1 MSAHGE
7 LHANT
12 QRNTKTR
19 HGGPLRSLR
28 CFASLR
34 ETAIGQLTVAVVSIA
49 LLLSLPV
56 FAQQTARRSLSA
68 PASKLS
74 VATPESVGMSSERL
88 AKIDEAVLESIGRKE
103 TPGAVVLVARKG
115 RIVYRKAFGDRA
127 IEPQREPMTVDTI
140 FDLAS
145 LTKIVATATSIMIL
159 VERGKVSLADPVA
172 LYIPEFGK
180 FGKERI
186 TVEQLMTHR
195 AGLPPD
201 NEIADYVGKRVEP
214 LQLIYEL
221 RPSSEPGTRFVYS
234 DVGFIVAAEIVRR
247 VSGERIDNFAR
258 KNIFA
263 PLGMKDT
270 DFANLFSFLNRM
282 KSPLREGTTSV
293 ETTDPYRSR
302 PLTEAESKPYRAAAD
317 SIEARL
323 KRLAPTENREGRW
336 MRGEVHDPRAY
347 EMGGVAGHAG
357 LFSTADDLAIFCQM
371 ILNKGEYNGV
381 RILAPYTVERM
392 ISAQSLPS
400 SQMRGI
406 GWDVNTSFSSNR
418 GDLFPVGTFGHT
430 GFTGTSIWL
439 DPASETFVV
448 LLTNRVHPNGKGD
461 VTRLRSF
468 VASIVAGAI
477 TEPPHAPVFKAL
489 KSPPYYV
496 DAPRAV
502 ITRGVP
508 AGALHPVLT
517 GLDVLERDNFK
528 QLEGRRIGLITNQTG
543 RDANGRSTIDVLASG
558 EKVKLV
564 ALFSPEHGI
573 RGIEDAPI
581 GDTRDRKTGLP
592 VYSLYDKDQR
602 RPTSQMLKDID
613 TLVFDIQD
621 VGSRFYTYL
630 ATCGYAMEEAAR
642 NKIKFVVLDRP
653 NPINGYD
660 IEGPV
665 ADAELISQTE
675 YSFTS
680 YHRVP
685 VRYGMTIGE
694 LATLFNA
701 ERQIGVDLEVIKME
715 GWRRAD
721 YYDGTGLEWVNPS
734 PNMRSLTE
742 ALLYPGIGLLETTNV
757 SVGRGTDTP
766 FEVIGAPWID
776 GQKLSE
782 TLNRAGLAGVRFVPV
797 RFTPKSSRFSGEQCG
812 GVNIVVTDR
821 SGFRPVTTG
830 IEIAYQLNRLYP
842 GAWRADDYLR
852 LIVNRAAHAALKEG
866 KTASEIAAAW
876 QAGLAEFALIRLKY
890 LLY

>member
-1 MSAHGE
+1 MSG
-7 LHANT
+7 
-12 QRNTKTR
+12 
-19 HGGPLRSLR
+19 
-28 CFASLR
+28 
-34 ETAIGQLTVAVVSIA
+34 
-49 LLLSLPV
+49 
-56 FAQQTARRSLSA
+56 
-68 PASKLS
+68 
-74 VATPESVGMSSERL
+74 ERL
-88 AKIDEAVLESIGRKE
+88 AKIDEAVLASIERKE

-127 IEPQREPMTVDTI
+127 IEPKREPMTIDTI

-145 LTKIVATATSIMIL
+145 LTKIVATATSMMIL

-180 FGKERI
+180 NGKERI

-201 NEIADYVGKRVEP
+201 NEIADYVGKSVDP
-214 LQLIYEL
+214 LSLIYEL
-221 RPSSEPGTRFVYS
+221 RPSYEPGTRFVYS

-247 VSGERIDNFAR
+247 VSDMRIDTFASHS
-258 KNIFA
+258 IY
-263 PLGMKDT
+263 
-270 DFANLFSFLNRM
+270 
-282 KSPLREGTTSV
+282 SPLKMRHTSFNENEFV
-293 ETTDPYRSR
+293 KALPRICAK
-302 PLTEAESKPYRAAAD
+302 EALPVVIGLAD
-317 SIEARL
+317 EHTARC
-323 KRLAPTENREGRW
+323 RNFEMTAPTENREGRW

-392 ISAQSLPS
+392 VSARTLPT

-406 GWDVNTSFSSNR
+406 GWDINTSFSSNR

-477 TEPPHAPVFKAL
+477 TEAPHAPVFAHL
-489 KSPPYYV
+489 NSPPTYV

-508 AGALHPVLT
+508 SGPLHPVLT
-517 GLDVLERDNFK
+517 GIDVLERDGFK
-528 QLEGRRIGLITNQTG
+528 QLEGRRIGLITNHTG
-543 RDANGRSTIDVLASG
+543 RDGKGRSTIDVFASA
-558 EKVKLV
+558 KNLKLV
-564 ALFSPEHGI
+564 ALFSPEHGL
-573 RGIEDAPI
+573 RGIEDTRV
-581 GDTRDRKTGLP
+581 GDSRDEKTGLP
-592 VYSLYDKDQR
+592 IYSLYEKDRR
-602 RPTSQMLKDID
+602 RPTAEMLKDLD

-621 VGSRFYTYL
+621 VGTRFYTYTT
-630 ATCGYAMEEAAR
+630 TCGYAMEEAAR

-665 ADAELISQTE
+665 ADKLLTD
-675 YSFTS
+675 SFTA
-680 YHRVP
+680 YHPIP

-694 LATLFNA
+694 LAMLFNS
-701 ERQIGVDLEVIKME
+701 ERKIGADVSVIKME

-721 YYDGTGLEWVNPS
+721 YYDGTALAWVNPS

-742 ALLYPGIGLLETTNV
+742 ALLYPGIGLLETTNL

-776 GQKLSE
+776 GQKLAAA
-782 TLNRAGLAGVRFVPV
+782 LNRAGLAGVRFVPV
-797 RFTPKSSRFSGEQCG
+797 KFTPKSSKFADEECG
-812 GVNIVVTDR
+812 GVNIVITDR
-821 SGFRPVTTG
+821 GSFRSVATG
-830 IEIAYQLNRLYP
+830 IEIAYQLNMNYS
-842 GAWRADDYLR
+842 GAWKVDDYIR
-852 LIVNRAAHAALKEG
+852 LLANRAALAAVKEG
-866 KTASEIAAAW
+866 KTPSEIAATW
-876 QAGLAEFALIRLKY
+876 QGGLAEFARTRHKY